1 MKKTQSIKRILSLL
15 LCMAM
20 LLALFPVSTVF
31 ATTAESL
38 SITDVYTDKAAYSP
52 GSAAIITVQL
62 TNSANITLS
71 DSVATD
77 DWANLVVVIGAN
89 KGSGWQDCDFVRI
102 HYRITSDSQSWLF
115 GNSES

>member
-38 SITDVYTDKAAYSP
+38 SITDVYTDKAAYS
-52 GSAAIITVQL
+52 ARKF
-62 TNSANITLS
+62 
-71 DSVATD
+71 
-77 DWANLVVVIGAN
+77 W
-89 KGSGWQDCDFVRI
+89 
-102 HYRITSDSQSWLF
+102 
-115 GNSES
+115 

>member
-38 SITDVYTDKAAYSP
+38 SYTSYNGLGLPVEIKRSYS
-52 GSAAIITVQL
+52 
-62 TNSANITLS
+62 
-71 DSVATD
+71 
-77 DWANLVVVIGAN
+77 VVPNENFI
-89 KGSGWQDCDFVRI
+89 
-102 HYRITSDSQSWLF
+102 
-115 GNSES
+115 